1 MPLYMGY
8 AKIWVLE
15 SNNENL
21 LKGYTMDR
29 VSTMRIGMILI
40 SLAVGLLC
48 GILAVGVVDTYS
60 MFGMSNVGL
69 FFLFGFWGFG
79 AWVWYRFTH
88 GIRRAY
94 ITLSFGI
101 CIVVWVLCFIILNSE
116 ACGWLSLLFFGCFV
130 SMSVSGFLILYKPLW
145 VWWILIVFLGVWLY
159 WLWWLFG
166 T

>member
-1 MPLYMGY
+1 MPLYMDY

-88 GIRRAY
+88 EIRRAY

-101 CIVVWVLCFIILNSE
+101 CIVVWVLCCIILNSE
-116 ACGWLSLLFFGCFV
+116 ACGWLSLLFFVV
-130 SMSVSGFLILYKPLW
+130 SWCGYCAALFLIQRLVGGYHYCS
-145 VWWILIVFLGVWLY
+145 LGVL
-159 WLWWLFG
+159 
-166 T
+166 

>member
-1 MPLYMGY
+1 MDY

-21 LKGYTMDR
+21 LKGYTIDR

-88 GIRRAY
+88 EIRRAY

-101 CIVVWVLCFIILNSE
+101 CIVVWVLCCIILNSE

-145 VWWILIVFLGVWLY
+145 VCDWE
-159 WLWWLFG
+159 
-166 T
+166 

>member
-1 MPLYMGY
+1 MGY

-15 SNNENL
+15 SSNENL

-88 GIRRAY
+88 EIRRAY

-101 CIVVWVLCFIILNSE
+101 CIVVWVLCCIILNSV

-145 VWWILIVFLGVWLY
+145 VWDSHCFLRSVAVLVVVAFWHLE
-159 WLWWLFG
+159 LS
-166 T
+166 

>member
-88 GIRRAY
+88 EIRRAY

-101 CIVVWVLCFIILNSE
+101 CIVVWVLCCIILNSV

-145 VWWILIVFLGVWLY
+145 V
-159 WLWWLFG
+159 
-166 T
+166 